1 MSTLK
6 PTFSRSCSL
15 LGLACLI
22 VSLFFPTIAQQMTE
36 SHEQV
41 EVWESP
47 AHTHMTLALGP
58 LGFALDLID
67 ITLDP
72 DEYGVRQ
79 AGDGYEQLIKERM
92 LQFLCSIP
100 ISISWFMVWGTPFF
114 TKTPSP
120 TVLKRQRL
128 VGFAMLLSAVI
139 LSRNYYSAAT
149 LYEGHFDLGP
159 GAYLIVGSF
168 LLCGI
173 GLLRLPKEKAADN
186 TEQAP

>member
-1 MSTLK
+1 MRITYH
-6 PTFSRSCSL
+6 L
-15 LGLACLI
+15 LGLGCLI
-22 VSLFFPTIAQQMTE
+22 LSLFFPTIAQQMTL

-47 AHTHMTLALGP
+47 LHTHTILALGP

-72 DEYGVRQ
+72 DEYGVHE
-79 AGDGYEQLIKERM
+79 AGDGYEQLIKERT
-92 LQFLCSIP
+92 LQFFCSIP
-100 ISISWFMVWGTPFF
+100 ISISWFMVWGTLFF
-114 TKTPSP
+114 TKNPSP
-120 TVLKRQRL
+120 TVIKRLRL
-128 VGFAMLLSAVI
+128 GGFAMLLSAVI

-149 LYEGHFDLGP
+149 LYEGHFDLGL

-173 GLLRLPKEKAADN
+173 GLLAQPAHAVD
-186 TEQAP
+186 Q

>member
-6 PTFSRSCSL
+6 PTFCRSCYL

-22 VSLFFPTIAQQMTE
+22 VSLFFPTVAQQMTE

-47 AHTHMTLALGP
+47 QHTHTILALGP

-72 DEYGVRQ
+72 DEYGAHE

-100 ISISWFMVWGTPFF
+100 ISISWFMVWSTLFF
-114 TKTPSP
+114 TKNPSP
-120 TVLKRQRL
+120 TVIKRLRL

-173 GLLRLPKEKAADN
+173 SLLRLPKEKAADN